1 MRDRFRGFTLVELL
15 VVIGII
21 AVLTAILFPVF
32 TSVRKAAR
40 RTACL
45 SNLRQLVQAQ
55 KMYSDDHD
63 RGLVPARSWNGDR
76 SSLGSTWCV
85 ILQPYMKSTQLLL
98 CGADDAP
105 QQVDR
110 SQDLPHS
117 YGINYNL
124 TFNSAYAGVPFVY
137 SMSSV
142 QRTSDLLIFFDLV
155 SSAKA
160 MGASYYTHRT
170 GRMATRHG
178 GRCNVGFLDGH
189 AKPMLPKETEGSPN
203 MWIP

>member
-1 MRDRFRGFTLVELL
+1 MQRRLRGFTLVELL

-32 TSVRKAAR
+32 AGVRKSAR

-63 RGLVPARSWNGDR
+63 RGLVPARSWAGDPA
-76 SSLGSTWCV
+76 SLGTTWCV

-98 CGADDAP
+98 CADDGAP
-105 QQVDR
+105 QRVDR
-110 SQDLPHS
+110 STDLPHS

-124 TFNSAYAGVPFVY
+124 TFNSTYGSVPFVY

-142 QRTSDLLIFFDLV
+142 QRTTDMLLFFDLV

-160 MGASYYTHRT
+160 MGASYTAHRT
-170 GRMATRHG
+170 SRMATRHG
-178 GRCNVGFLDGH
+178 ERCNVGFLDGH
-189 AKPMLPKETEGSPN
+189 AKPMLPKETEVSPS
-203 MWIP
+203 MWLP